1 MRAQHQRELGALEE
15 RLKAQHRAETASLQ
29 AQQRG
34 ELEELR
40 LEQQEQVSVC
50 LGCGLVLRLICTFSM
65 FCSCPY
71 RVQQSML
78 VCVCVTVDSI
88 DLFL

>member
-15 RLKAQHRAETASLQ
+15 RLKEQHRAETESLQ

-50 LGCGLVLRLICTFSM
+50 PDEDW
-65 FCSCPY
+65 FC
-71 RVQQSML
+71 V
-78 VCVCVTVDSI
+78 
-88 DLFL
+88 